1 MTEKDYSLL
10 RPFDLEAAKA
20 GVLLCDQSGSTLAG
34 LLCCTPDSSGYFRAW
49 VDRIGG
55 LVSSLPGKSIR
66 LAPLCWVEG
75 KPVYSG
81 DVLEHAK
88 HGEVVAKSR
97 HASKGMLVVE
107 KYDSLALGNLA
118 WPRPKPVKRWI
129 NVYPGMYRDGGPCST
144 TMHSTKEAADDDLMH
159 GSIACIEIELPPI
172 KP

>member
-10 RPFDLEAAKA
+10 RPFEPAAVKA
-20 GVLLCDQSGSTLAG
+20 GAKLVVESWQG
-34 LLCCTPDSSGYFRAW
+34 LLDYVAGPDKSGLIVCNNENDVFVFVSKDRAK
-49 VDRIGG
+49 V
-55 LVSSLPGKSIR
+55 P
-66 LAPLCWVEG
+66 PLCWVEG
-75 KPVYSG
+75 KPVYPG

-88 HGEVVAKSR
+88 LGEVVAKSR

-129 NVYPGMYRDGGPCST
+129 NIYPANSFESQDSANEY
-144 TMHSTKEAADDDLMH
+144 AA
-159 GSIACIEIELPPI
+159 SSRIACIEIELPPI

>member
-1 MTEKDYSLL
+1 MCEMTEKDYSLL

-75 KPVYSG
+75 KPVYPR
-81 DVLEHAK
+81 DMLEHAK

-129 NVYPGMYRDGGPCST
+129 NIYPTNSFESQDSANEY
-144 TMHSTKEAADDDLMH
+144 AA
-159 GSIACIEIELPPI
+159 SSRIACIEIELPPI

>member
-1 MTEKDYSLL
+1 MCEMTEKDYSLL

-55 LVSSLPGKSIR
+55 FVSCLPGKSIR

-75 KPVYSG
+75 KPVYPG
-81 DVLEHAK
+81 DMLEHAK

-129 NVYPGMYRDGGPCST
+129 NIYPANSFESQDSANEYATSSR
-144 TMHSTKEAADDDLMH
+144 
-159 GSIACIEIELPPI
+159 IACIEIELPPI